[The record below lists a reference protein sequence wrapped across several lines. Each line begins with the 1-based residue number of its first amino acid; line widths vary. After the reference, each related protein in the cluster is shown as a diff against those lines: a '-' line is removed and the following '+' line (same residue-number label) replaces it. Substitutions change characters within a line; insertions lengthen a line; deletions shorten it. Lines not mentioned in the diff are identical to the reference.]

1 MTQGRRTSPLVP
13 VLLFTVVCG
22 ACTALVVR
30 LAGLSLHWG
39 YGAVLIYL
47 GGVTLLLHLWQE
59 RAMVNDP
66 KGFVR
71 RFMAGLM
78 LKMFVSIVA
87 VAVILLTLPRAQ
99 AVPLA
104 LAFALLYLAFLGF
117 STGRLVHLSRRQ
129 PTS

>member
-1 MTQGRRTSPLVP
+1 MTQGRSTSPLVP
-13 VLLFTVVCG
+13 VLLFTMVCG
-22 ACTALVVR
+22 VCTALFVR

-39 YGAVLIYL
+39 YGAVLIHL

-87 VAVILLTLPRAQ
+87 VAVVLLTLPRAQ